1 MDATA
6 KPALRRVA
14 FWYLRHGET
23 DWNAQGLS
31 QGNVDIPLN
40 ENGLAQAREAGAL
53 LKGRGIRSIVV
64 SSMGRA
70 QQTAQIV
77 SDALGLPFTTDREL
91 REAAFGDQE
100 GKPLGDWYDRW
111 VVQEFTP
118 KGAEDF
124 NELRHRAVGAVNRA
138 LDNAHPILIVAH
150 GALFRALRAEM
161 GHSATVRTA
170 NGAAM
175 FCEPAEPAWN
185 LLALT
190 RAGLAPS

>member
-1 MDATA
+1 MHPAA
-6 KPALRRVA
+6 RPALRRVA

-53 LKGRGIRSIVV
+53 LRGRGIRSIVA

-70 QQTAQIV
+70 QQTAHVV
-77 SDALGLPFTTDREL
+77 SDALGLPFMTDREL
-91 REAAFGDQE
+91 REASFGDQE
-100 GKPLGDWYDRW
+100 GKPLGGWYDRW
-111 VVQEFTP
+111 VIQEFTP
-118 KGAEDF
+118 EGAEDF
-124 NELRHRAVGAVNRA
+124 DALRHRAVGAVNRA
-138 LDNAHPILIVAH
+138 LDNTHPILIVAH

-170 NGAAM
+170 NGTTM

-185 LLALT
+185 LMTLT
-190 RAGLAPS
+190 NAGLQPS